1 MKTKILFVVFLLS
14 LSAALMAQSVEKGP
28 KREFRGKENGMRMQH
43 KQGNNPAQSLNLTDV
58 QKEAFKKGMMATHK
72 QIQPLQ
78 NELGEA
84 LAHQKTLTTAEK
96 PDWTAIERNIEK
108 IGDIR
113 VKMAKVK
120 ARQHLDMRA
129 QLNDEQRMKFDR
141 FASAMTEEKGPK
153 GLKHKM
159 AADRER
165 QHMGPLPE

>member
-28 KREFRGKENGMRMQH
+28 KREFRGQEKGMRMQH
-43 KQGNNPAQSLNLTDV
+43 KEGRNPAQSLNLTDL
-58 QKEAFKKGMMATHK
+58 QKEAFKKGVMATHK
-72 QIQPLQ
+72 KIQPLQ

-84 LAHQKTLTTAEK
+84 MAHQKTLTTAEK
-96 PDWTAIERNIEK
+96 PDWTAIEKNIEK

-113 VKMAKVK
+113 VEMAKIK
-120 ARQHLDMRA
+120 TRNHLDMRA

-141 FASAMTEEKGPK
+141 FASGMIEAKGPK

-159 AADRER
+159 AADREM
-165 QHMGPLPE
+165 QHNRPMPE